1 MKLEM
6 MMMMMMM
13 VEIKSK
19 KVMLVEIKNQTTS
32 TRRHNINRNFFK
44 NHISQYE
51 TRDDDE
57 E

>member
-1 MKLEM
+1 MKLE
-6 MMMMMMM
+6 MMMMM

-32 TRRHNINRNFFK
+32 TRRHNINRIFFL

-57 E
+57 EE